1 VIRRGAWCCR
11 PATTHEVDKNTLPVG
26 VPSDVRACSGDGD
39 MGGLFFVQVALP
51 PARAPA
57 ASPRVSAGRTS
68 ARALIEVAS
77 FRPLL
82 RMLDS
87 CSSAGRCRRAGA
99 AALPVRQRC
108 QCVPAALPAR
118 QTLAL
123 HRRQSLA
130 RPGEAGLDYYYM
142 GGLSA
147 DRAPHRR
154 SSAKRP
160 RRSTRAWRLRAGES
174 SRLPACGW
182 GPCWA
187 LARAAPAQG
196 ISTRM
201 QCHQLPGGGPEVL
214 PCAA

>member
-1 VIRRGAWCCR
+1 MATWAASSSCRWPCRR
-11 PATTHEVDKNTLPVG
+11 PALLLRALESLLVEQAR
-26 VPSDVRACSGDGD
+26 VRTSRSPALGLSCACLTD
-39 MGGLFFVQVALP
+39 A
-51 PARAPA
+51 AAPA
-57 ASPRVSAGRTS
+57 AAGATVRQ
-68 ARALIEVAS
+68 
-77 FRPLL
+77 
-82 RMLDS
+82 
-87 CSSAGRCRRAGA
+87 RCRCGSAASA
-99 AALPVRQRC
+99 AALSVRQRC